1 MRYLGIDTS
10 VIAMPFSVFD
20 NKKLIDFGVYT
31 TEGSFFEEKLN
42 FQYNKIQELIEQYN
56 IDVVILEDVFVG
68 KNMYGAKSTMQM
80 LGALRMG
87 AYHKGKTC
95 FLVLASKW
103 RKGIIKTRQKVTVKE
118 QAVNYVNENY
128 NLNLEYNKNRTKTDD
143 DMAEAIMMVEGL
155 VWGRYTLEDVKLFK
169 KEK

>member
-10 VIAMPFSVFD
+10 VVAMPFSVFED
-20 NKKLIDFGVYT
+20 KSLVDFGVFT
-31 TEGSFFEEKLN
+31 TKGNYFEEKLN
-42 FQYNKIQELIEQYN
+42 FQYNKIQELIDDYD

-87 AYHKGKTC
+87 AYAKGKTC

-103 RKGIIKTRQKVTVKE
+103 RKGIIKTRQKVGVKE
-118 QAVNYVNENY
+118 QAINYVNDAY
-128 NLNLEYNKNRTKTDD
+128 SLDLKYHKSRTKTDD
-143 DMAEAIMMVEGL
+143 DMAESIMMVEGL

-169 KEK
+169 E